1 MKTKSIL
8 SGGSFGPLF
17 PYINQ
22 YRTEVKEQGYAVG
35 SICEQICVLKLFDR
49 WLKRRGLEVRDLNEA
64 VAHDFFGRLKRGYPK
79 NAARSTL
86 QRLLAMLRRIGVT
99 PVVAPAQPSPSQ
111 HLTGD
116 YERFLLEERNLSRQ
130 SVRPLGRFADR
141 FLSEIFG
148 AGELN
153 LAKLRAPDVTG
164 FVQRS
169 AHDHGSPYAKRL
181 VRALRSFLRY
191 LHYKGLVDTDLSI
204 AVPKVA
210 RWALSTLPKHLSAV
224 QVRQVLRHCDH
235 STARGRRNHAILL
248 LLARLGL
255 RGGEVVR
262 LNLEDIDWDNTRI
275 TVCGKNGSWAQLP
288 LPADVARAI
297 AHYLRQDRPHCAC
310 RRVFIRDYAPLGG
323 FEGSQSI
330 SKIVQC
336 ALAKAGVESSRKGAH
351 LLRHSLATDMLRKG
365 ASLDEIGELLRHKS
379 PDSTAIYA
387 KVDLGSL
394 QALALPWPGGV
405 R

>member
-1 MKTKSIL
+1 M
-8 SGGSFGPLF
+8 
-17 PYINQ
+17 
-22 YRTEVKEQGYAVG
+22 
-35 SICEQICVLKLFDR
+35 
-49 WLKRRGLEVRDLNEA
+49 
-64 VAHDFFGRLKRGYPK
+64 
-79 NAARSTL
+79 
-86 QRLLAMLRRIGVT
+86 
-99 PVVAPAQPSPSQ
+99 
-111 HLTGD
+111 
-116 YERFLLEERNLSRQ
+116 
-130 SVRPLGRFADR
+130 
-141 FLSEIFG
+141 
-148 AGELN
+148 
-153 LAKLRAPDVTG
+153 
-164 FVQRS
+164 
-169 AHDHGSPYAKRL
+169 
-181 VRALRSFLRY
+181 
-191 LHYKGLVDTDLSI
+191 
-204 AVPKVA
+204 
-210 RWALSTLPKHLSAV
+210 
-224 QVRQVLRHCDH
+224 LRHCDR